1 MFILGYALLFFF
13 LVDWMRPGMASPLM
27 EWFPFIPRL
36 AFSFLQTQVLISL
49 VPGPVRKE
57 VYAATHLPD
66 LLLAPLNGVYFF
78 FLRRATLPCY
88 ARFRLAWRR
97 CCEASP
103 IENRGAESLKSSQS
117 GTEWKRTLH
126 TWWVSPARRL
136 RALPPTSVVSRE
148 WMGTSA
154 LPCCFFK
161 KTELVANEL
170 TTGLVKLLV

>member
-78 FLRRATLPCY
+78 FLRWATLPCY
-88 ARFRLAWRR
+88 ARFWLAW
-97 CCEASP
+97 CKCYEASP
-103 IENRGAESLKSSQS
+103 IMNKGAESLKSSQS